1 MKIKKPLLGLLVC
14 ASALL
19 SVNKAY
25 AATASMSEDAN
36 LRSDPCNTS
45 SIVGTLTAGEQVEVL
60 GTNGNWVE
68 VSAQNEH
75 GFVYRTFLNSD
86 VSVEEQ
92 SRATVQ
98 SNTQEDTQ
106 DATIASPVFMRSAA
120 DNNSEIVQTLSS
132 GTPVKILGVEGNWY
146 QISVENSQGY
156 VYKTYLTL
164 NSENFDTVVAN
175 DDALDSSVKTLKNTE
190 TAITYADSNS
200 ESNADIDASGDE
212 NAVQEDN
219 FTRSKTNSASS
230 FTVYATTGINVRSKP
245 STSSSKIGSLS
256 KGNAVKATALNN
268 GWYTIIY
275 NGKTGYISAQYASK
289 TKPATT
295 STSTVVYTTSALNV
309 RSQPSTNSSKLG
321 VLAEGTAITVKSS
334 SGGWYAISYNGKT
347 GYVNATY
354 TTSSKPSAVATQK
367 PSAVTMYTTV
377 GLNVRSGPSTS
388 AQRLGSLPKGTA
400 IKVTELKN
408 NWYTTTYNGRTGY
421 VSAQYVT
428 SKKPSSS
435 ATPVSNT
442 STGTVYT
449 TARLNVRI
457 QPSTVASKLG
467 VLDEG
472 VAVSTHSLSNGWY
485 SISYGGKIGYISSQ
499 YTSKSKPSSSSS
511 STNASVNEAIAIARR
526 YIGYPY
532 VWGGNGPDAYDCSG
546 FTKMLY
552 AKMGKTIP
560 RTSYDQYSNC
570 QKVSKSNLKAGDLV
584 FFSTSTPI
592 SKTVSHVGFYIGNGY
607 MIHAANTRQGIILDN
622 INSNYYS
629 QRYIG
634 GGRY

>member
-19 SVNKAY
+19 SVDKAY
-25 AATASMSEDAN
+25 AATASVSEDAN
-36 LRSDPCNTS
+36 LRSDPYNTS
-45 SIVGTLTAGEQVEVL
+45 SIVGTLTTGEQVEVL
-60 GTNGNWVE
+60 GTTGNWVE
-68 VSAQNEH
+68 VSTQNGR
-75 GFVYRTFLNSD
+75 GFIYRTFLNSD

-92 SRATVQ
+92 SRTTAQ
-98 SNTQEDTQ
+98 DNTQ

-120 DNNSEIVQTLSS
+120 DNNSEIVKTLSS
-132 GTPVKILGVEGNWY
+132 GTPVKILNVEGNWY

-156 VYKTYLTL
+156 VYKTYLAL
-164 NSENFDTVVAN
+164 DSGNSDTVFTN
-175 DDALDSSVKTLKNTE
+175 DATLDSSVKTLEDTE
-190 TAITYADSNS
+190 PAITYEDPNSGSNMDSDSS
-200 ESNADIDASGDE
+200 EDE
-212 NAVQEDN
+212 QAAQEDN
-219 FTRSKTNSASS
+219 FSRSKSSSASR

-256 KGNAVKATALNN
+256 KGRAVKATALNN

-275 NGKTGYISAQYASK
+275 NGRTGYISAQYASK
-289 TKPATT
+289 TKPATI

-321 VLAEGTAITVKSS
+321 VLAKGTAITVKSS

-354 TTSSKPSAVATQK
+354 TTSSKPSAVAIQK

-388 AQRLGSLPKGTA
+388 AQRLGTLPKGTA
-400 IKVTELKN
+400 IKVTALKN

-428 SKKPSSS
+428 SQKPSSV
-435 ATPVSNT
+435 TPTVNANT
-442 STGTVYT
+442 GIVYT

-457 QPSTVASKLG
+457 QPSTTSAKLG
-467 VLDEG
+467 VLDKG
-472 VAVSTHSLSNGWY
+472 ATVSTRNLSNGWY
-485 SISYGGKIGYISSQ
+485 LISYNGKTGYISSQ
-499 YTSKSKPSSSSS
+499 YTSKSKPNSSPSSANVS
-511 STNASVNEAIAIARR
+511 ITEAIAIARR

-560 RTSYDQYSNC
+560 RTSYAQYSNC

>member
-19 SVNKAY
+19 SVDKAY
-25 AATASMSEDAN
+25 AATASVSEDAN
-36 LRSDPCNTS
+36 LRSDPYNTS
-45 SIVGTLTAGEQVEVL
+45 SIVGTLTTGEQVEVL
-60 GTNGNWVE
+60 GTTGNWVE
-68 VSAQNEH
+68 VSTQNGR
-75 GFVYRTFLNSD
+75 GFIYRTFLNSD

-92 SRATVQ
+92 SRTTAQ
-98 SNTQEDTQ
+98 DNTQ

-120 DNNSEIVQTLSS
+120 DNNSEIVKTLSS
-132 GTPVKILGVEGNWY
+132 GTPVKILNVEGNWY

-156 VYKTYLTL
+156 VYKTYLAL
-164 NSENFDTVVAN
+164 DSGNSDTVFTN
-175 DDALDSSVKTLKNTE
+175 DATLDSSVKTLE
-190 TAITYADSNS
+190 DREPAITYEDPNSGSNMDS
-200 ESNADIDASGDE
+200 DASEDE
-212 NAVQEDN
+212 QATQEDN
-219 FTRSKTNSASS
+219 FSRSKSSSASK
-230 FTVYATTGINVRSKP
+230 FTVYATTGI
-245 STSSSKIGSLS
+245 
-256 KGNAVKATALNN
+256 
-268 GWYTIIY
+268 
-275 NGKTGYISAQYASK
+275 
-289 TKPATT
+289 
-295 STSTVVYTTSALNV
+295 NV

-354 TTSSKPSAVATQK
+354 TTSSKPSAVAIQK

-388 AQRLGSLPKGTA
+388 AQRLGTLPKGTA
-400 IKVTELKN
+400 IKVTALKN

-428 SKKPSSS
+428 SQKPSSV
-435 ATPVSNT
+435 TPTVNANT
-442 STGTVYT
+442 GIVYT

-457 QPSTVASKLG
+457 RPSTTSAKLG
-467 VLDEG
+467 VLDRG
-472 VAVSTHSLSNGWY
+472 ATVSTRNLSNGWY
-485 SISYGGKIGYISSQ
+485 LISYNGKTGYISSQ
-499 YTSKSKPSSSSS
+499 YTSKSKPNSSPSSANVS
-511 STNASVNEAIAIARR
+511 ITEAIAIARR

-552 AKMGKTIP
+552 AKMGKAIP
-560 RTSYDQYSNC
+560 RTSYAQYSNC
-570 QKVSKSNLKAGDLV
+570 QKVSTSNLKAGDLV